1 MEAPAAPHHIYA
13 GVSSIL
19 STTRNEGES
28 SESAPD
34 IELPSLIAAVYYFVT
49 CRLSGRQIAPKEL
62 STQIVIALEVLN
74 EHLPIHVE
82 RDRIN
87 ELSVKDHMRLIA
99 ARKWV
104 DMDWFQNIRVGSGLG
119 FADNSE
125 SPGQIQIPGLR
136 GGDVEDQE
144 QSQAEAETDDTG
156 PIIPSKRRLHEEPLE
171 EEAERLRPG
180 LGTMMQEAVDY
191 LSEDHGRE
199 FAEWKAEILEEIR
212 QKGLASKLES

>member
-1 MEAPAAPHHIYA
+1 MGAPAAPHHIYA

-19 STTRNEGES
+19 SITRSEGEG
-28 SESAPD
+28 SESALD
-34 IELPSLIAAVYYFVT
+34 IELPALIAAVYYFVT

-62 STQIVIALEVLN
+62 STQIAIALEVLN

-87 ELSVKDHMRLIA
+87 ESSVKDHIRLIA

-119 FADNSE
+119 LAGNSE
-125 SPGQIQIPGLR
+125 NPGQMQTPGLR
-136 GGDVEDQE
+136 GGNAEDQE
-144 QSQAEAETDDTG
+144 QPQLEAETDDTG
-156 PIIPSKRRLHEEPLE
+156 PLIPSKRRLHGDPIEG
-171 EEAERLRPG
+171 EAECLRPG

-191 LSEDHGRE
+191 LSEDHRRD
-199 FAEWKAEILEEIR
+199 FAEWKADILEEIR
-212 QKGLASKLES
+212 QRQLAST